1 MRKLTAGVWVGL
13 SFCCASTA
21 SVDAV
26 ASDPQV
32 IVDGSRYSGGDTVKA
47 GGHGVPLL
55 RALERIVPSSYG
67 VNVPNAGAWAD
78 VPVSWHGGE
87 SFVAAL
93 NEILAGNP
101 SLQAHVNTDLHLVTV
116 TAVAPMPGQTLPA
129 AQTLATASAAP
140 LPVPPRADS
149 TSNTAPRAD
158 DSAAALVAI
167 PVAHPVATSTPA
179 NPVYMAALAPAPR
192 ARQLPVAAPAPA
204 PMRIVASTPA
214 SSLPPSPQAM
224 PLNVAVSNS
233 TTGMAP
239 TIAPAATQL
248 LAPTSIPTQGTVSPT
263 SDTGLMTWDLRQ
275 SDGSV
280 RNALARWSRE
290 AGWQFIWAVPTDFSI
305 DAAATIQGTFEQ
317 ALNSVVEA
325 LSHSEVPIQAILY
338 KGNHVLRVTAKGAG

>member
-13 SFCCASTA
+13 SFCCAWTA
-21 SVDAV
+21 SVGAV

-32 IVDGSRYSGGDTVKA
+32 IVEGSRYSGGDTVKA

-87 SFVAAL
+87 SFVTAL
-93 NEILAGNP
+93 GEILAGNP

-116 TAVAPMPGQTLPA
+116 NAVAPMPGQTLPA

-149 TSNTAPRAD
+149 TSNTAPRAN

-167 PVAHPVATSTPA
+167 PVARPVATSTSA

-192 ARQLPVAAPAPA
+192 ARPLPVAVSAPV
-204 PMRIVASTPA
+204 PMRIVASAPA
-214 SSLPPSPQAM
+214 PSPSSQAM
-224 PLNVAVSNS
+224 PLNVSVSS
-233 TTGMAP
+233 SATGMAP

-248 LAPTSIPTQGTVSPT
+248 IASTGIPTQSPAGPT
-263 SDTGLMTWDLRQ
+263 SDAGLMTWDLRQ

-280 RNALARWSRE
+280 RNALARWARE

-317 ALNSVVEA
+317 ALDSVVQA

>member
-13 SFCCASTA
+13 SFCCGWTA

-26 ASDPQV
+26 ASDSQV
-32 IVDGSRYSGGDTVKA
+32 IVEGSRYSGGDTVKA

-87 SFVAAL
+87 SFVTAL
-93 NEILAGNP
+93 GEILAGNP
-101 SLQAHVNTDLHLVTV
+101 SLQAHVDTDRHLVTV
-116 TAVAPMPGQTLPA
+116 SAVAPMPGQTLPA

-140 LPVPPRADS
+140 LPVPPRVDS
-149 TSNTAPRAD
+149 TSNVASRSS

-167 PVAHPVATSTPA
+167 PVAHPVATSTSTS
-179 NPVYMAALAPAPR
+179 PVYMAALAPAPR
-192 ARQLPVAAPAPA
+192 ARQLPVATPAPA
-204 PMRIVASTPA
+204 PMRILASA
-214 SSLPPSPQAM
+214 PSPSTSPTPQAM

-233 TTGMAP
+233 TVGMAP
-239 TIAPAATQL
+239 TIAPAATQVIVP
-248 LAPTSIPTQGTVSPT
+248 ASMPAQNTA
-263 SDTGLMTWDLRQ
+263 DTGLMVWDLRP

-280 RNALARWSRE
+280 RNALARWARE

-317 ALNSVVEA
+317 ALNSVVDA

>member
-13 SFCCASTA
+13 SFCCAWTA
-21 SVDAV
+21 SVGAV

-32 IVDGSRYSGGDTVKA
+32 IVEGSRYSGGDTVKA

-87 SFVAAL
+87 SFVTAL
-93 NEILAGNP
+93 GEILAGNP

-116 TAVAPMPGQTLPA
+116 NAVAPMPGQTLPA

-149 TSNTAPRAD
+149 TSNTAPRAN

-167 PVAHPVATSTPA
+167 PVARPVATSTSA

-192 ARQLPVAAPAPA
+192 ARPLPVAVSAPV
-204 PMRIVASTPA
+204 PMRIVASAPA
-214 SSLPPSPQAM
+214 PSPSSQAM

-233 TTGMAP
+233 ATGMAP
-239 TIAPAATQL
+239 TIAPAAPAFVPASA
-248 LAPTSIPTQGTVSPT
+248 LAQNTAGTAT
-263 SDTGLMTWDLRQ
+263 ADDTGLMVWDLRQ

-280 RNALARWSRE
+280 RNALARWARE